1 MFQRGSRTD
10 RIQQIFVIIM
20 RHDLLSD
27 VLYVINNA
35 ENIGRTTVV
44 VPASKLAKDVLMVV
58 QRAGYIGSFEFIDD
72 RKAGKFNVELIGK
85 INKSRAVRPRF
96 SIAKDEYEKWE
107 TRYLPAKGFGLLII
121 STSKGVMSQKEATE
135 MGIGG
140 RLLGFVY

>member
-1 MFQRGSRTD
+1 M
-10 RIQQIFVIIM
+10 IIM

-44 VPASKLAKDVLMVV
+44 VPASKLVKDVLMVV

-72 RKAGKFNVELIGK
+72 RKSGKFNVELIGK

-96 SIAKDEYEKWE
+96 PITKDEYEKWE
-107 TRYLPAKGFGLLII
+107 MRYLPAKGFGLLII
-121 STSKGVMSQKEATE
+121 STSKGVMSQKEALET
-135 MGIGG
+135 GIGG